1 MNERNYVLNG
11 VPSDEF
17 HVTYVDKLQAENA
30 KLKAERDTA
39 IEENSSLTSSVFQ
52 YGIENTKLQAEIGRL
67 RKALEEIAE
76 SDELAQHIAKQALKQ
91 EKQNGQWR

>member
-39 IEENSSLTSSVFQ
+39 IKEMVEQSKQ
-52 YGIENTKLQAEIGRL
+52 HGYAQAEIDRL
-67 RKALEEIAE
+67 RKALEEILKVYSPSPVKTYQTME
-76 SDELAQHIAKQALKQ
+76 DIAKQALKQ
-91 EKQNGQWR
+91 EKQNDY